1 MRYIFYCNQ
10 LIESEVTSLSQMHS
24 FRLSPPDEHRFQK
37 ALTLTHESKSEFI
50 HRALDNR
57 IDTILRVKVNQTE
70 KRG

>member
-1 MRYIFYCNQ
+1 M
-10 LIESEVTSLSQMHS
+10 TSLSQMHS
-24 FRLSPPDEHRFQK
+24 FRLSPSDEHRFQK

-57 IDTILRVKVNQTE
+57 IDTILRVKVDQIE

>member
-1 MRYIFYCNQ
+1 
-10 LIESEVTSLSQMHS
+10 MHS
-24 FRLSPPDEHRFQK
+24 FRLSPPDERRFQE

-57 IDTILRVKVNQTE
+57 IDTILRVKVGQIK